1 MNAKIQKVIAAA
13 LCCAILAGCAADN
26 NADSPA
32 AESSLTE
39 TSEQPVQA
47 RVNSVTM
54 EGQTLGMEKLS
65 NARQLGG
72 YVTEDGKMR
81 VKSGVLLRTAKLC
94 DASEAD
100 IQKLRDTYHLTDIID
115 MRATLEIE
123 NNPDPEIDGAK
134 NTHIIIID
142 ENGDAAASSSG
153 VFTLTGGNYGEY
165 MLELYRSGGLDENV
179 YTDMFSSEAGVAG
192 FREFVDM
199 LLEHED
205 GAILW
210 HCTSGKDR
218 TGVGAVIILTLL
230 GVDKETALQDFDLT
244 NKFNEKTIAY
254 MTSLVSELTDDKT
267 EIEGVAA
274 LTGVSRSFMEKLFDL
289 AESENGS
296 MLEFLKAK
304 LNITD
309 EEITVLRS
317 KYLEPIE

>member
-13 LCCAILAGCAADN
+13 LCCAILAGCASN
-26 NADSPA
+26 NSADSPA
-32 AESSLTE
+32 DESSQTE

-123 NNPDPEIDGAK
+123 NDPDPEIDGAK

-153 VFTLTGGNYGEY
+153 
-165 MLELYRSGGLDENV
+165 R
-179 YTDMFSSEAGVAG
+179 
-192 FREFVDM
+192 
-199 LLEHED
+199 
-205 GAILW
+205 
-210 HCTSGKDR
+210 
-218 TGVGAVIILTLL
+218 
-230 GVDKETALQDFDLT
+230 
-244 NKFNEKTIAY
+244 
-254 MTSLVSELTDDKT
+254 
-267 EIEGVAA
+267 
-274 LTGVSRSFMEKLFDL
+274 
-289 AESENGS
+289 
-296 MLEFLKAK
+296 
-304 LNITD
+304 
-309 EEITVLRS
+309 LRS
-317 KYLEPIE
+317 PAAITANICSSFTVRAGLTKTYIRICSAAKRALRVSASLSICSLNTRTELSSGIAQAERTEQAWVPSLS